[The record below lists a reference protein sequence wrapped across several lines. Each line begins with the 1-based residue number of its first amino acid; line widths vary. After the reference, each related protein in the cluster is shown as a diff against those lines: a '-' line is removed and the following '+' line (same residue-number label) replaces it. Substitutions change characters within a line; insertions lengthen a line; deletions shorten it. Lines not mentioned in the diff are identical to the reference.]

1 MLAALVVLTL
11 LLLAY
16 TYVGYPMAIG
26 ALARLAPLR
35 LPERPLPPGAALPS
49 ITVCLPVWNGAPLLE
64 AKLDSLLAQDYPADK
79 LDIIVYCDGCSDD
92 SEGVARRIAA
102 QPRAGGRIA
111 VHASFDRLGKPTAIN
126 SVCALAKGELLLLN
140 DVRQPLSK
148 NAARALA
155 APFRHPE
162 LGCTTG
168 NLVLTGGAGSGVY
181 WRYENWIRRQESRFR
196 SVVGMTG
203 SIAMVR
209 RADLTPLPADVIL
222 DDVWIPMQLRLQ
234 GRRVLFI
241 AEAEAMDTAFA
252 DDQEF
257 RRKVRTLAGNYQ
269 LFAMMPALLVPMR
282 NPAWFETVSHKVM
295 RLMAPWLLLALAV
308 ASVAGA
314 LQLRSA
320 GGGAVALTALCL
332 AQAAFYGAALLGP
345 RAGRL
350 AGVARTFVVL
360 NAAAVVGLWRH
371 LTGRQRIT
379 W

>member
-1 MLAALVVLTL
+1 MTALVVVAL

-16 TYVGYPMAIG
+16 TYVGYPIVIG
-26 ALARLAPLR
+26 LLARVAPLR
-35 LPERPLPPGAALPS
+35 LPERAVPSDDALSS
-49 ITVCLPVWNGAPLLE
+49 ITVCLPVWNGAALMEKKLE
-64 AKLDSLLAQDYPADK
+64 SLLGQDYPAAK
-79 LDIIVYCDGCSDD
+79 LDIVVYCDGCSDD
-92 SEGVARRIAA
+92 TEAVARRVAA
-102 QPRAGGRIA
+102 EPRGQGRITVA
-111 VHASFDRLGKPTAIN
+111 ASPDRLGKPTAIN
-126 SVCALAKGELLLLN
+126 KVRALARGELLLLN
-140 DVRQPLSK
+140 DVRQPLSQ

-155 APFRHPE
+155 TPFRHPE
-162 LGCTTG
+162 MGCTTG

-203 SIAMVR
+203 AIAMVR
-209 RADLTPLPADVIL
+209 RDDLTDLPADVIL

-234 GRRVLFI
+234 GRRVLFVT
-241 AEAEAMDTAFA
+241 EAEAHDSAF
-252 DDQEF
+252 DDDKEF

-269 LFAMMPALLVPMR
+269 LFSMMPALLNPLR
-282 NPAWFETVSHKVM
+282 NPAWFETVSHKIM
-295 RLMAPWLLLALAV
+295 RLCAPWLMILLAV

-314 LQLRSA
+314 CRATGWLA
-320 GGGAVALTALCL
+320 AAMALLAL
-332 AQAAFYGAALLGP
+332 AQAGFYGAAILGQ

-360 NAAAVVGLWRH
+360 NAAAMVGLWRH